1 MSRRNRSKSNGDAW
15 LILGVLALAAFY
27 HKGYWRNLD
36 QLPMLAL
43 LVGAVVMVLAVAA
56 GLLKRHKAIRGHHK
70 LDGLAFE
77 RYVASLLPGQGFAN
91 IRLTER
97 YDLGVDIIAHKDGII
112 WGIQVKHYRV
122 LVKASAVREVVTA
135 LNYYG
140 CQRAMVVTSSF
151 FSRPAVE
158 LATSNFCVLVDGNDL
173 ASWANND

>member
-1 MSRRNRSKSNGDAW
+1 MSRQYRHRSNGDAW
-15 LILGVLALAAFY
+15 LILGVLALAALY
-27 HKGYWRNLD
+27 HKGYWPYLD

-43 LVGAVVMVLAVAA
+43 IVGAVVMVFAVTA
-56 GLLKRHKAIRGHHK
+56 GLLKRYKAKRGHHK

-77 RYVASLLPGQGFAN
+77 CYVASLLPGQGFAN

-112 WGIQVKHYRV
+112 WGIQVKHYHG
-122 LVKASAVREVVTA
+122 LVRASAVREVVTA

-140 CQRAMVVTSSF
+140 CQQAMVVTSSV

-158 LATSNFCVLVDGNDL
+158 LATSNQCVLVDGNDL
-173 ASWANND
+173 SSWAP